1 MKRTGM
7 VSVILVGLWG
17 LGLTPSWAA
26 GKGEKE
32 AIEKLTS
39 EVLVLQRQV
48 RDLQESMDRSY
59 GQLIALVGQIA
70 DKVGLAAHAIQ
81 DLQTRMQDTQ
91 ARVAAGLDTLDHRL
105 LAQEANFRTINER
118 LAQSLDQLAALNQ
131 MLAGQKLHPAVDL
144 SDPVQVFSAAY
155 GDYLRGNY
163 QLAIEQ
169 FRQFLTRFP
178 LSEQADDA
186 QYWIGES
193 FFNQGLYEQALSEF
207 DLLLSTYPRGDKVR
221 AARLKRAYTLLAMNQ
236 TENAIKELRQLLSD
250 SPESAEAAAAKQRL
264 EQLGVPVVEP
274 NKPARGRR
282 VRKT

>member
-1 MKRTGM
+1 MQ
-7 VSVILVGLWG
+7 VH
-17 LGLTPSWAA
+17 
-26 GKGEKE
+26 
-32 AIEKLTS
+32 KLIS
-39 EVLVLQRQV
+39 
-48 RDLQESMDRSY
+48 
-59 GQLIALVGQIA
+59 
-70 DKVGLAAHAIQ
+70 
-81 DLQTRMQDTQ
+81 
-91 ARVAAGLDTLDHRL
+91 
-105 LAQEANFRTINER
+105 
-118 LAQSLDQLAALNQ
+118 
-131 MLAGQKLHPAVDL
+131 AVDL